1 MCDPFFFPIAME
13 SVDGADITGAA
24 TPKSKDT
31 KPRRTVGEKPTIV
44 TPLSD
49 LDVFE
54 GDDIVLEVTSG
65 LEPIK
70 KVEWFKDNELI
81 RSQPRYSVMSEDTKH
96 RLTITQSIFDDEGIF
111 KCVLLNDYG
120 IASCSAEVLVD
131 SEYPYFFFFSPLPL
145 SFSL

>member
-1 MCDPFFFPIAME
+1 ME
-13 SVDGADITGAA
+13 SVDGTDIGGTA

-31 KPRRTVGEKPTIV
+31 KPRRTAGQKPTIV
-44 TPLSD
+44 TPLAD

-54 GDDIVLEVTSG
+54 GDNIVLEVTSG
-65 LEPIK
+65 PEPIK

-81 RSQPRYSVMSEDTKH
+81 RSQPRYNLRSEGTKH
-96 RLTITQSIFDDEGIF
+96 TLTITQSTFDDEGIF

-131 SEYPYFFFFSPLPL
+131 SEYTVLHIVCLPCASL
-145 SFSL
+145 SHYDLTHVK